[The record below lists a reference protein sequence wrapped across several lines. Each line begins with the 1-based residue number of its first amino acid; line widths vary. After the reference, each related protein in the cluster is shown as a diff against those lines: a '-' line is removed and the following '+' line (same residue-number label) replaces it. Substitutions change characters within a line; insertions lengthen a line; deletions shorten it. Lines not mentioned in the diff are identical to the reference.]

1 LEPLDKNLPNVPVVV
16 DTGHRVVAV
25 NRGGFDSGVSK
36 KIVTEAASWYMMRFF
51 NTSIA
56 RNLDSFPGPVV
67 LTINPELVKLEA
79 IPKNLMFVRFRT
91 NTWNLKL
98 CDDAVKYY
106 TERYV
111 PVVLTFMAYDKINSV
126 PETRK
131 CDYTLRERTINK
143 YWAITTKAWRKV
155 MKRYEDNLLVYSCGK
170 IEGEKGNSHCRYCGN
185 CIREYFATMERLRCS

>member
-1 LEPLDKNLPNVPVVV
+1 
-16 DTGHRVVAV
+16 
-25 NRGGFDSGVSK
+25 
-36 KIVTEAASWYMMRFF
+36 
-51 NTSIA
+51 
-56 RNLDSFPGPVV
+56 
-67 LTINPELVKLEA
+67 
-79 IPKNLMFVRFRT
+79 
-91 NTWNLKL
+91 
-98 CDDAVKYY
+98 
-106 TERYV
+106 
-111 PVVLTFMAYDKINSV
+111 MAYDKINSV